1 MDTPSDEAVQAY
13 MEYFQRETSTCRFLP
28 FLKHLIYFLVDDF
41 DIKIDANALPTAA
54 TEETISEETVR
65 IQVVGRLLD
74 EFKDNFD
81 DPLGELFGMEEEEGP
96 EEYAYVKTLDVFYFC
111 LNRTQRRPS
120 NLNRGPSVKTAK
132 EQRDEDWKVHIEE
145 LHRQAKRGVRK
156 FISRA
161 QKTSPSTRLR
171 RNSSFEAADI
181 MESDIGVS
189 AAIEANSRL
198 NSPARRTQM
207 VLEQNSGGFDVQ
219 IEAKLPRPLDLIP
232 VDRHN
237 YSEHLL
243 LKVNELHSNR
253 YREILERHPTV
264 DICAKL
270 ENNLTP
276 GVRVVSDGGL
286 FSLDG

>member
-1 MDTPSDEAVQAY
+1 METPSDEAVQAY
-13 MEYFQRETSTCRFLP
+13 MEYFQRNTSSCRFLP
-28 FLKHLIYFLVDDF
+28 FLKDLIYFLVDDF
-41 DIKIDANALPTAA
+41 DIKIDANALPTVA

-65 IQVVGRLLD
+65 NQVMGRLLD

-81 DPLGELFGMEEEEGP
+81 DPLGELFGMEEGP
-96 EEYAYVKTLDVFYFC
+96 EEYAYVKTIDVFYFC
-111 LNRTQRRPS
+111 LNRTQRQPS
-120 NLNRGPSVKTAK
+120 NLNRDPSVKTAK
-132 EQRDEDWKVHIEE
+132 EQRDEDWKIHIEE
-145 LHRQAKRGVRK
+145 LHRQAKRGVQK
-156 FISRA
+156 AISRT
-161 QKTSPSTRLR
+161 QKTSPFTRLR
-171 RNSSFEAADI
+171 QNSSFEAADR
-181 MESDIGVS
+181 MESDGGVS

-198 NSPARRTQM
+198 NSPARQTQI
-207 VLEQNSGGFDVQ
+207 VLERNSGGFDVQ

-232 VDRHN
+232 VDRLN

-253 YREILERHPTV
+253 YVEVLERHSTV

-276 GVRVVSDGGL
+276 GVRLVSDGGL

>member
-1 MDTPSDEAVQAY
+1 MDAPSDDALQAY
-13 MEYFQRETSTCRFLP
+13 MEYFQRDTSTCRFLP
-28 FLKHLIYFLVDDF
+28 LLKYLIYFLVDDF
-41 DIKIDANALPTAA
+41 DIKIDPNALPTAV

-74 EFKDNFD
+74 EFKDHFD
-81 DPLGELFGMEEEEGP
+81 GPLGETFGMEEEGP

-111 LNRTQRRPS
+111 LNRTQRQPS
-120 NLNRGPSVKTAK
+120 NLNRSPSVKTAK
-132 EQRDEDWKVHIEE
+132 EQKDEDWKVHIEE

-156 FISRA
+156 LISRA
-161 QKTSPSTRLR
+161 QKTSPSTILR
-171 RNSSFEAADI
+171 RDSSFGTADI
-181 MESDIGVS
+181 MESNIGVP

-198 NSPARRTQM
+198 YSPARQTQM
-207 VLEQNSGGFDVQ
+207 VLERNHGGFDVQ
-219 IEAKLPRPLDLIP
+219 IEVKLPRPLDLIP

-237 YSEHLL
+237 HIEHLL

-264 DICAKL
+264 DICEKL

-276 GVRVVSDGGL
+276 GVRLVSDGGL